1 MLIRFLQT
9 VASEHPE
16 FPFMA
21 GQVISVA
28 APSSFLLALLDGVR
42 AEVVKGLDE
51 EQAVAPVEE
60 QPEPMRRKGRRR
72 AR

>member
-9 VASEHPE
+9 VASENPD

-21 GQVISVA
+21 GQVIAIPV
-28 APSSFLLALLDGVR
+28 PSPYLLGLLDGIH
-42 AEVVKGLDE
+42 AE
-51 EQAVAPVEE
+51 AVATDDTERAVMPTPT
-60 QPEPMRRKGRRR
+60 QPEPTRRKGRRR